1 MTQPITHA
9 LALERNRDT
18 RARERFVSGLRGFVL
33 NDLAA
38 TMRKDFESGV
48 AGDLDAEAGGKQ
60 LDGADV
66 HRAIRGRDIFK
77 AYSSARCT
85 AQQMVWDVVIDSL
98 EQQREKLNSTGR
110 DLAGKAKAGGTL
122 ELDPNLEIPRYV
134 EAVDVHLMPGCYY
147 TEHGGEDLAAGAIY
161 DQGLNVFAFGAMGKE
176 LNDIG
181 WSMANFYKNRFA
193 GRSPRRILDAGCTI
207 GHNTLPWKQVFP
219 DAEVHGID
227 VAAPCLRYA
236 HARAEAMGV
245 QAHFHQQSAE
255 DIRFPDNSMDVVFSS
270 MFLHELPN
278 KAIRQYIAEAHRVLR
293 PGGVLL
299 NMELPPNDRMAA
311 YDQFYLDWDSYYNNE
326 PFYKDF
332 RDQNPKELTV
342 AAGFPADGYFEGV
355 MPRYTYTDEEDF
367 IAMALADPEFG
378 EDTGRLSDVIFWY
391 GFGSVKQ
398 D

>member
-9 LALERNRDT
+9 LAMDRNRNT
-18 RARERFVSGLRGFVL
+18 RARERFVSGLRGYVL
-33 NDLAA
+33 NDLAG
-38 TMRKDFESGV
+38 TMRTDFESDV
-48 AGDLDAEAGGKQ
+48 APDVEKEAEDGQIDGG
-60 LDGADV
+60 AV
-66 HRAIRGRDIFK
+66 HRAIRKRDIFK

-85 AQQMVWDVVIDSL
+85 AQQMVWDVVMDSV
-98 EQQREKLNSTGR
+98 EQQRERLNATGKELM
-110 DLAGKAKAGGTL
+110 DKASAGGTL
-122 ELDPNLEIPRYV
+122 ELDESLELPRYV
-134 EAVDVHLMPGCYY
+134 EAIDVHLMPGCYY
-147 TEHGGEDLAAGAIY
+147 REYGGEDLAAGAIY

-181 WSMANFYKNRFA
+181 WSMANFYKARFNNP
-193 GRSPRRILDAGCTI
+193 GPGRILDAGCTI

-219 DAEVHGID
+219 EAEVHGID

-245 QAHFHQQSAE
+245 EAHFHQQSAE
-255 DIRFPDNSMDVVFSS
+255 NIRFPDNSMDVVFSS

-278 KAIRQYIAEAHRVLR
+278 KAIRKYLAEAHRVLK

-332 RDQNPKELTV
+332 RDQNPQQLTV
-342 AAGFPADGYFEGV
+342 EAGFPADAYYEGV
-355 MPRYTYTDEEDF
+355 MPRYTYTDEDEF
-367 IAMALADPEFG
+367 IAVAKSEPEFG

-398 D
+398 G

>member
-9 LALERNRDT
+9 LAMERNRDT
-18 RARERFVSGLRGFVL
+18 RARERFVSGLRGYVL
-33 NDLAA
+33 NDLAG

-48 AGDLDAEAGGKQ
+48 AADAEKQ
-60 LDGADV
+60 ATTGQPDGADV
-66 HRAIRGRDIFK
+66 HRAIRKRDIFK

-85 AQQMVWDVVIDSL
+85 AQQMVWDVVMDSV
-98 EQQREKLNSTGR
+98 EQQRERLNATGKELM
-110 DLAGKAKAGGTL
+110 DKAGAGGTL
-122 ELDPNLEIPRYV
+122 ELDPSLEIPRYV
-134 EAVDVHLMPGCYY
+134 EAVDVHLMPGCYHREY
-147 TEHGGEDLAAGAIY
+147 GGEDLAAGAIY
-161 DQGLNVFAFGAMGKE
+161 DQGLNVFAFGAMGRE

-181 WSMANFYKNRFA
+181 WSMANFYKVRFNNP
-193 GRSPRRILDAGCTI
+193 GPGRILDAGCTI

-219 DAEVHGID
+219 EAEVHGID

-245 QAHFHQQSAE
+245 EAHFHQQSAE
-255 DIRFPDNSMDVVFSS
+255 NIRFPDNSMDVVFSS

-278 KAIRQYIAEAHRVLR
+278 KAIRNYLAEAHRVLK

-332 RDQNPKELTV
+332 RDQNPKQLTV
-342 AAGFPADGYFEGV
+342 DAGFPANGYFEGV
-355 MPRYTYTDEEDF
+355 MPRYTYTDEKEF
-367 IAMALADPEFG
+367 IAVAGSEPEFG

-398 D
+398 G

>member
-9 LALERNRDT
+9 LAMDRNRNT
-18 RARERFVSGLRGFVL
+18 RARERFVSGLRGYVL
-33 NDLAA
+33 NDLAG
-38 TMRKDFESGV
+38 TMRTDFESGV
-48 AGDLDAEAGGKQ
+48 APDVEKDAEDGPI
-60 LDGADV
+60 DGAAV
-66 HRAIRGRDIFK
+66 HRAIRKRDIFK

-85 AQQMVWDVVIDSL
+85 AQQMVWDVVMDSV
-98 EQQREKLNSTGR
+98 EQQRERLNATGKELMDR
-110 DLAGKAKAGGTL
+110 ASAGGTL
-122 ELDPNLEIPRYV
+122 ELDQSLELPRYV

-147 TEHGGEDLAAGAIY
+147 REYGGEDLAAGAIY

-181 WSMANFYKNRFA
+181 WSMANFYKARFNNP
-193 GRSPRRILDAGCTI
+193 GPGRILDAGCTI

-219 DAEVHGID
+219 EAEVHGID

-245 QAHFHQQSAE
+245 EAHFHQQSAE
-255 DIRFPDNSMDVVFSS
+255 NIRFPDNSMDVVFSS

-278 KAIRQYIAEAHRVLR
+278 KAIRKYLAEAHRVLK

-332 RDQNPKELTV
+332 RDQNPQQLTV
-342 AAGFPADGYFEGV
+342 EAGFPADAYYEGV
-355 MPRYTYTDEEDF
+355 MPRYTYTDEDEF
-367 IAMALADPEFG
+367 IAVAKSEPEFG

-398 D
+398 G

>member
-9 LALERNRDT
+9 LALDRNRDT
-18 RARERFVSGLRGFVL
+18 RARERFVSSLRGFVL

-48 AGDLDAEAGGKQ
+48 AGGLDTENGGAEP
-60 LDGADV
+60 DGADV
-66 HRAIRGRDIFK
+66 HRAMRSRDIFK

-85 AQQMVWDVVIDSL
+85 AQQMVWDVVMDSL
-98 EQQREKLNSTGR
+98 EQQRERLNATGS
-110 DLAGKAKAGGTL
+110 DLTGEAKAGGTL
-122 ELDPNLEIPRYV
+122 ELDANLEIPRYV
-134 EAVDVHLMPGCYY
+134 EAIDVHYMPGCYH
-147 TEHGGEDLAAGAIY
+147 TERGGEDLAAGAIY

-193 GRSPRRILDAGCTI
+193 GRNPRRILDAGCTI

-219 DAEVHGID
+219 EAQVHGID

-236 HARAEAMGV
+236 HARAEAMDV
-245 QAHFHQQSAE
+245 EAHFHQQSAE
-255 DIRFPDNSMDVVFSS
+255 DIRFADNSMDVVFSS

-278 KAIRQYIAEAHRVLR
+278 KAIRNYLAEAHRVLK

-332 RDQNPKELTV
+332 RDQNPKDLTV
-342 AAGFPADGYFEGV
+342 AAGFPANGYFEGV

-367 IAMALADPEFG
+367 IAMAKAEPEFG

>member
-9 LALERNRDT
+9 LALDRNRDT

-38 TMRKDFESGV
+38 SMRTDFESGV
-48 AGDLDAEAGGKQ
+48 ARDAGNGTETEYRE
-60 LDGADV
+60 GADV
-66 HRAIRGRDIFK
+66 HRAIRKREIFK

-85 AQQMVWDVVIDSL
+85 AQQMVWDVVMDSL
-98 EQQREKLNSTGR
+98 EEQREQLNTTGKN
-110 DLAGKAKAGGTL
+110 LMEQAPAGGSL

-147 TEHGGEDLAAGAIY
+147 REYGGEDLAAGAIY
-161 DQGLNVFAFGAMGKE
+161 DQGLNVFAFGAMGKD
-176 LNDIG
+176 LSDIG
-181 WSMANFYKNRFA
+181 WSMANFYKARFS
-193 GRSPRRILDAGCTI
+193 GRKPLRILDAGCTI

-219 DAEVHGID
+219 EAEVHGID

-245 QAHFHQQSAE
+245 EAHFHQQSAE
-255 DIRFPDNSMDVVFSS
+255 EIRFPDNSMDVVFSS

-278 KAIRQYIAEAHRVLR
+278 KAIKRYMAEAHRVLR

-332 RDQNPKELTV
+332 RDQDPRELTI
-342 AAGFPADGYFEGV
+342 ASGFPAGGYFEGV

-367 IAMALADPEFG
+367 ITMAVSEPEFG
-378 EDTGRLSDVIFWY
+378 ENTGRLSDVIFWY

-398 D
+398 G

>member
-9 LALERNRDT
+9 LALDRNRDA

-48 AGDLDAEAGGKQ
+48 SASLETPGNKPPNGE
-60 LDGADV
+60 DV
-66 HRAIRGRDIFK
+66 HRAMRGREIFK

-85 AQQMVWDVVIDSL
+85 AQQMVWDVVMDSM
-98 EQQREKLNSTGR
+98 EQQRGQLNDKGR
-110 DLAGKAKAGGTL
+110 SLSEKAKAGGTL

-134 EAVDVHLMPGCYY
+134 DAVDVHLMPGCYHKEY
-147 TEHGGEDLAAGAIY
+147 GGQDLAAGAIY
-161 DQGLNVFAFGAMGKE
+161 DQGLNVFAFGAMGRE

-181 WSMANFYKNRFA
+181 WSMANFYKARFNNPKPA
-193 GRSPRRILDAGCTI
+193 RILDAGCTI
-207 GHNTLPWKQVFP
+207 GHNTLPWRQVFP
-219 DAEVHGID
+219 QAEVHGID

-236 HARAEAMGV
+236 HARAEAMGIE
-245 QAHFHQQSAE
+245 AHFHQQSAE
-255 DIRFPDNSMDVVFSS
+255 SIRFPDNSMDVVFSS

-278 KAIRQYIAEAHRVLR
+278 KAIRNYLAEAHRVLR

-326 PFYKDF
+326 PFWTRLHEIDL
-332 RDQNPKELTV
+332 DALMLD
-342 AAGFPADGYFEGV
+342 AGFAEEELLHGMVTASVDRDTFPDAADDSAEDYGRKPAWQ
-355 MPRYTYTDEEDF
+355 
-367 IAMALADPEFG
+367 I
-378 EDTGRLSDVIFWY
+378 TGACVRR
-391 GFGSVKQ
+391 
-398 D
+398 

>member
-1 MTQPITHA
+1 MTQAITHA
-9 LALERNRDT
+9 LALDRNRDT

-38 TMRKDFESGV
+38 SMRKDYESRV
-48 AGDLDAEAGGKQ
+48 AVQVGAEQA
-60 LDGADV
+60 DGAGV
-66 HRAIRGRDIFK
+66 HRAIRDRHIFK

-85 AQQMVWDVVIDSL
+85 AQQMVWDVVFDSL
-98 EQQREKLNSTGR
+98 EKQRGELNATGKS
-110 DLAGKAKAGGTL
+110 LMEEAQAGGSL

-147 TEHGGEDLAAGAIY
+147 REYGGEDLAAGAVY

-181 WSMANFYKNRFA
+181 WSMANFYKNRF
-193 GRSPRRILDAGCTI
+193 RDRKPLRILDAGCTI

-219 DAEVHGID
+219 QAEVHGID

-245 QAHFHQQSAE
+245 EVHFHQQSAE
-255 DIRFPDNSMDVVFSS
+255 RMGFPDNSVDVVFSS
-270 MFLHELPN
+270 MFLHELPH
-278 KAIRQYIAEAHRVLR
+278 KAIQNYMAEAHRVLR

-299 NMELPPNDRMAA
+299 NMELPPNDRMTA

-332 RDQNPKELTV
+332 RDQDPRELTIG
-342 AAGFPADGYFEGV
+342 AGFPADGYFEGV
-355 MPRYTYTDEEDF
+355 MPRYTYTDEDDF
-367 IAMALADPEFG
+367 IKVAMSEPEFG

>member
-9 LALERNRDT
+9 LAMDRNRNT
-18 RARERFVSGLRGFVL
+18 RARERFVSGLRGYVL
-33 NDLAA
+33 NDLAG
-38 TMRKDFESGV
+38 TMRTDFESDV
-48 AGDLDAEAGGKQ
+48 APDVEKEAEDGQ
-60 LDGADV
+60 IDGAAV
-66 HRAIRGRDIFK
+66 HRAIRKRDIFK

-85 AQQMVWDVVIDSL
+85 AQQMVWDVVMDSV
-98 EQQREKLNSTGR
+98 EQQRERLNATGKELM
-110 DLAGKAKAGGTL
+110 DKASAGGTL
-122 ELDPNLEIPRYV
+122 ELDESLELPRYV
-134 EAVDVHLMPGCYY
+134 EAIDVHLMPGCYY
-147 TEHGGEDLAAGAIY
+147 REYGGEDLAAGAIY

-181 WSMANFYKNRFA
+181 WSMANFYKARFNNP
-193 GRSPRRILDAGCTI
+193 GPGRILDAGCTI

-219 DAEVHGID
+219 EAEVHGID

-245 QAHFHQQSAE
+245 EAHFHQQSAE
-255 DIRFPDNSMDVVFSS
+255 NIRFPDNSMDVVFSS

-278 KAIRQYIAEAHRVLR
+278 KAIRKYLAEAHRVLK

-332 RDQNPKELTV
+332 RDQNPQQLTV
-342 AAGFPADGYFEGV
+342 EAGFPADAYYEGV
-355 MPRYTYTDEEDF
+355 MPRYTYTDEDEF
-367 IAMALADPEFG
+367 IAVAKSEPEFG

-398 D
+398 G

>member
-1 MTQPITHA
+1 MTQAITHA
-9 LALERNRDT
+9 LALDRNRDT

-38 TMRKDFESGV
+38 SMRKDYESGV
-48 AGDLDAEAGGKQ
+48 APQAGEEQ
-60 LDGADV
+60 TDGAGV
-66 HRAIRGRDIFK
+66 HRAIRDRDIFK

-85 AQQMVWDVVIDSL
+85 AQQMVWDVVFDSL
-98 EQQREKLNSTGR
+98 EKQRGQLNATGR
-110 DLAGKAKAGGTL
+110 SLMEKAPAGGSL

-147 TEHGGEDLAAGAIY
+147 REYGGEDLAAGAVY
-161 DQGLNVFAFGAMGKE
+161 DQGLNVFAFGAMGKD

-181 WSMANFYKNRFA
+181 WSMANFYKNRF
-193 GRSPRRILDAGCTI
+193 RDRKPLRILDAGCTI

-219 DAEVHGID
+219 QAEVHGID

-236 HARAEAMGV
+236 HARAEAMGIDV
-245 QAHFHQQSAE
+245 NFHQRSAE
-255 DIRFPDNSMDVVFSS
+255 RMGFPDNSMDVVFSS

-278 KAIRQYIAEAHRVLR
+278 KAILKYMAEAHRVLR

-332 RDQNPKELTV
+332 RDQDPRELTIG
-342 AAGFPADGYFEGV
+342 AGFPANGYFEGV
-355 MPRYTYTDEEDF
+355 MPRYTYTDEDEF
-367 IAMALADPEFG
+367 IKVAMSEPEFG

>member
-1 MTQPITHA
+1 MIQPITHA
-9 LALERNRDT
+9 LAMHRNRDA
-18 RARERFVSGLRGFVL
+18 RARERFVSGLRGYVL

-48 AGDLDAEAGGKQ
+48 GEEVKEVAASEQ
-60 LDGADV
+60 FDGADV
-66 HRAIRGRDIFK
+66 HRAMRSREIFK

-85 AQQMVWDVVIDSL
+85 AQQMVWDVVMDSV
-98 EQQREKLNSTGR
+98 EQQRGQLN
-110 DLAGKAKAGGTL
+110 AKGKSLMNKASAGGTL
-122 ELDPNLEIPRYV
+122 ELDPTLEIPRYV

-147 TEHGGEDLAAGAIY
+147 REYGGDDLAAGAIY
-161 DQGLNVFAFGAMGKE
+161 DQGLNVFAFGAMGSE

-181 WSMANFYKNRFA
+181 WSMANFYKVRINDPK
-193 GRSPRRILDAGCTI
+193 PRRILDVGCTI

-219 DAEVHGID
+219 DAEVHGVD

-245 QAHFHQQSAE
+245 EAHFHQQSAE
-255 DIRFPDNSMDVVFSS
+255 NIRFPDNSVDVVFSS

-278 KAIRQYIAEAHRVLR
+278 KAIRKFLAEAHRVLR

-332 RDQNPKELTV
+332 RDQDPRELTV

-355 MPRYTYTDEEDF
+355 MPRYTYTDEQEF
-367 IAMALADPEFG
+367 KAVAGAEPEFG

-398 D
+398 G

>member
-1 MTQPITHA
+1 MTQAITHA
-9 LALERNRDT
+9 LALDRNRDT

-38 TMRKDFESGV
+38 SMRKDYESRV
-48 AGDLDAEAGGKQ
+48 APQAGEGQ
-60 LDGADV
+60 ADGAGV
-66 HRAIRGRDIFK
+66 HRAIRDRDIFK

-85 AQQMVWDVVIDSL
+85 AQQMVWDVVFDSL
-98 EQQREKLNSTGR
+98 EKQRGQLNATGR
-110 DLAGKAKAGGTL
+110 SLMEKAPAGGSL

-147 TEHGGEDLAAGAIY
+147 REYGGEDLAAGAVY
-161 DQGLNVFAFGAMGKE
+161 DQGLNVFAFGAMGKD

-181 WSMANFYKNRFA
+181 WSMANFYKNRF
-193 GRSPRRILDAGCTI
+193 RDRKPLRILDAGCTI

-219 DAEVHGID
+219 QAEVHGID

-245 QAHFHQQSAE
+245 GVNFHQRSAE
-255 DIRFPDNSMDVVFSS
+255 RMGFPDNSMDVVFSS

-278 KAIRQYIAEAHRVLR
+278 KAILKYMAEAHRVLR

-332 RDQNPKELTV
+332 RDQDPRELTIG
-342 AAGFPADGYFEGV
+342 AGFPANGYFEGV
-355 MPRYTYTDEEDF
+355 MPRYTYTDEDEF
-367 IAMALADPEFG
+367 IKVAMSEPEFG

>member
-9 LALERNRDT
+9 LALDRDRDT

-38 TMRKDFESGV
+38 TMRTDFESGV
-48 AGDLDAEAGGKQ
+48 ADAMDRDAGNGQ
-60 LDGADV
+60 ADGATV
-66 HRAIRGRDIFK
+66 HRAIRGRNIFK

-85 AQQMVWDVVIDSL
+85 AQQMVWDVVMDSL
-98 EQQREKLNSTGR
+98 ERQRDQLNARGK
-110 DLAGKAKAGGTL
+110 DLTSAPRAGGTL
-122 ELDPNLEIPRYV
+122 ELDPGLEIPRYV

-147 TEHGGEDLAAGAIY
+147 REYGGEDLAAGAIY

-181 WSMANFYKNRFA
+181 WSMANFYKNRF
-193 GRSPRRILDAGCTI
+193 RDRKPSRILDAGCTI

-219 DAEVHGID
+219 DAQVHGID

-245 QAHFHQQSAE
+245 EVNFHQQSAE
-255 DIRFPDNSMDVVFSS
+255 DMRFPDNSMDVVFSS

-278 KAIRQYIAEAHRVLR
+278 KAIRKYLSEAHRVLR

-332 RDQNPKELTV
+332 RDQDPRELTIG
-342 AAGFPADGYFEGV
+342 AGFPAEGYFEGV
-355 MPRYTYTDEEDF
+355 MPRYTYTDEDDF
-367 IAMALADPEFG
+367 ITMAMAEPEFG

-398 D
+398 G

>member
-1 MTQPITHA
+1 MTQPINHA
-9 LALERNRDT
+9 LALDRSRNA
-18 RARERFVSGLRGFVL
+18 RARERFVSSLRGYVL
-33 NDLAA
+33 NDLAGA
-38 TMRKDFESGV
+38 MREDFDSSV
-48 AGDLDAEAGGKQ
+48 AAHAGNEADAGKM
-60 LDGADV
+60 DGAGV
-66 HRAIRGRDIFK
+66 HRAIRKRDIFK

-85 AQQMVWDVVIDSL
+85 AQQMVWDVVMDSV
-98 EQQREKLNSTGR
+98 EQQRERLNA
-110 DLAGKAKAGGTL
+110 AGKELMDKASAGGTL
-122 ELDPNLEIPRYV
+122 ELDPSLGIPRYV
-134 EAVDVHLMPGCYY
+134 EAVDVHLMPGCYHR
-147 TEHGGEDLAAGAIY
+147 ERGGDDLAAGAIY

-181 WSMANFYKNRFA
+181 WSMANFYKVRFNH
-193 GRSPRRILDAGCTI
+193 RSPGRILDAGCTI

-245 QAHFHQQSAE
+245 AAHFHQQSAE
-255 DIRFPDNSMDVVFSS
+255 HIRFPDNSMDVVFSS
-270 MFLHELPN
+270 MFLHELPK
-278 KAIRQYIAEAHRVLR
+278 KAIRNYLAEARRVLK

-332 RDQNPKELTV
+332 RDQNPKQLTV
-342 AAGFPADGYFEGV
+342 EAGFSADAYFEGV
-355 MPRYTYTDEEDF
+355 MPRYTYTKEKDF
-367 IAMALADPEFG
+367 IAMAQADPKFG
-378 EDTGRLSDVIFWY
+378 EDTGRLSDIIFWY

-398 D
+398 G

>member
-9 LALERNRDT
+9 LAIDRNRDS
-18 RARERFVSGLRGFVL
+18 RARERFVSGLRGYVL
-33 NDLAA
+33 NDLAGA
-38 TMRKDFESGV
+38 MRKDFESGV
-48 AGDLDAEAGGKQ
+48 AGRLAKDASEPP
-60 LDGADV
+60 DGADV
-66 HRAIRGRDIFK
+66 HRAMRKRGIFK

-85 AQQMVWDVVIDSL
+85 AQQMVWNVVMDSV
-98 EQQREKLNSTGR
+98 EQQRTQLNAR
-110 DLAGKAKAGGTL
+110 GKGLMDKAGAGGSL
-122 ELDPNLEIPRYV
+122 ALDPALRVPRYV
-134 EAVDVHLMPGCYY
+134 EAVDVHLMPGCYHREY
-147 TEHGGEDLAAGAIY
+147 GGEDLAAGAIY
-161 DQGLNVFAFGAMGKE
+161 DQGLNVFAFGAMGKD
-176 LNDIG
+176 LDDIG
-181 WSMANFYKNRFA
+181 WSMANFYKVRFRNRK
-193 GRSPRRILDAGCTI
+193 PKRILDAGCTI

-219 DAEVHGID
+219 EAEVHGID

-245 QAHFHQQSAE
+245 EAHFHQQSAE
-255 DIRFPDNSMDVVFSS
+255 NIRFPDNSMDVVFSS

-278 KAIRQYIAEAHRVLR
+278 KAIRKYLAEAYRVLR

-332 RDQNPKELTV
+332 RDQDPKALTT
-342 AAGFPADGYFEGV
+342 AAGFPAAAYFEGV
-355 MPRYTYTDEEDF
+355 MPRYTCTARDEF
-367 IAMALADPEFG
+367 LAMARAEPEFG

>member
-1 MTQPITHA
+1 MTQAITHA
-9 LALERNRDT
+9 LALDRNRDT

-38 TMRKDFESGV
+38 SMRKDYESRV
-48 AGDLDAEAGGKQ
+48 APQVGAGQ
-60 LDGADV
+60 ADGAGV
-66 HRAIRGRDIFK
+66 HRAIRDRHIFK

-85 AQQMVWDVVIDSL
+85 AQQMVWDVVFDSL
-98 EQQREKLNSTGR
+98 EKQRGQLNATGR
-110 DLAGKAKAGGTL
+110 SLMEKAPAGGSL

-147 TEHGGEDLAAGAIY
+147 REYGGEDLAAGAVY
-161 DQGLNVFAFGAMGKE
+161 DQGLNVFAFGAMGKD

-181 WSMANFYKNRFA
+181 WSMANFYKNRF
-193 GRSPRRILDAGCTI
+193 RDRKPLRILDAGCTI

-219 DAEVHGID
+219 QAEVHGID

-236 HARAEAMGV
+236 HARAETMGV
-245 QAHFHQQSAE
+245 EVNFHQQSAE
-255 DIRFPDNSMDVVFSS
+255 RMGFPDNSMDVVFSS

-278 KAIRQYIAEAHRVLR
+278 KAIRKYMAEAHRVLR

-332 RDQNPKELTV
+332 RDQDPRELMI

-355 MPRYTYTDEEDF
+355 MPRYTYTDEDDF
-367 IAMALADPEFG
+367 IKVAMSEPEFG

>member
-1 MTQPITHA
+1 MRSPWSAI
-9 LALERNRDT
+9 RDT
-18 RARERFVSGLRGFVL
+18 RARERFVSGLRGYVL
-33 NDLAA
+33 NDLAG

-48 AGDLDAEAGGKQ
+48 AADAEKQAAAGEFG
-60 LDGADV
+60 GADV
-66 HRAIRGRDIFK
+66 HRAIRKRDIFK

-85 AQQMVWDVVIDSL
+85 AQQMVWDVVMDSV
-98 EQQREKLNSTGR
+98 EQQRERLNAT
-110 DLAGKAKAGGTL
+110 GKALMDKAGAGGTL
-122 ELDPNLEIPRYV
+122 ELDASVEIPRYV
-134 EAVDVHLMPGCYY
+134 EAVDVHLMPGCYHREY
-147 TEHGGEDLAAGAIY
+147 GGEDLSAGAIY

-181 WSMANFYKNRFA
+181 WSMANFYKVRFNNP
-193 GRSPRRILDAGCTI
+193 GPGRILDAGCTI

-245 QAHFHQQSAE
+245 EAHFHQQSAE
-255 DIRFPDNSMDVVFSS
+255 NIRFPDNSMDVVFSS

-278 KAIRQYIAEAHRVLR
+278 KAIRNYLAEAHRVLK

-332 RDQNPKELTV
+332 RDQNPKQLTV
-342 AAGFPADGYFEGV
+342 DAGFPANGYFEGV
-355 MPRYTYTDEEDF
+355 MPRYTYTDEKEF
-367 IAMALADPEFG
+367 IAVAGAEPEFG

-391 GFGSVKQ
+391 GFGSVKRG
-398 D
+398 

>member
-1 MTQPITHA
+1 MTQAITHA
-9 LALERNRDT
+9 LALDRNRDT

-38 TMRKDFESGV
+38 SMRKDYESRV
-48 AGDLDAEAGGKQ
+48 APQVSEGQA
-60 LDGADV
+60 DGAGV
-66 HRAIRGRDIFK
+66 HRAIRDRDIFK

-85 AQQMVWDVVIDSL
+85 AQQMVWDVVFDSL
-98 EQQREKLNSTGR
+98 EKQRGQLNATGR
-110 DLAGKAKAGGTL
+110 SLMEKAPAGGSL

-147 TEHGGEDLAAGAIY
+147 REYGGEDLAAGAVY
-161 DQGLNVFAFGAMGKE
+161 DQGLNVFAFGAMGKD

-181 WSMANFYKNRFA
+181 WSMANFYKNRF
-193 GRSPRRILDAGCTI
+193 RDRKPLRILDAGCTI

-219 DAEVHGID
+219 QAEVHGID

-236 HARAEAMGV
+236 HARAEAMGIGV
-245 QAHFHQQSAE
+245 NFHQRSAE
-255 DIRFPDNSMDVVFSS
+255 RMGFPDNSMDVVFSS

-278 KAIRQYIAEAHRVLR
+278 KAILKYMAEAHRVLR

-332 RDQNPKELTV
+332 RDQDPRELMI
-342 AAGFPADGYFEGV
+342 AAGFPADP
-355 MPRYTYTDEEDF
+355 MD
-367 IAMALADPEFG
+367 LLL
-378 EDTGRLSDVIFWY
+378 DT
-391 GFGSVKQ
+391 
-398 D
+398 